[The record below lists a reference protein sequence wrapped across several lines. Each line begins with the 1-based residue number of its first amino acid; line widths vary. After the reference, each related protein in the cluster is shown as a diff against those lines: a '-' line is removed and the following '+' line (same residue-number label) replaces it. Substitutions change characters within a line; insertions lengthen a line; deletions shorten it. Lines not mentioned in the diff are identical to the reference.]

1 MTDQTQAD
9 HVPGET
15 APVPG
20 QPMSDDAYLAM
31 IDPPTA
37 DERPV
42 DRAPEPEPAKPVE
55 RPSDGMDAL
64 AQASQQLAEASAAK
78 REDAPQEPAAQP
90 AKGDQ
95 YEAALRALRRWQV
108 PKEVLANLTPE
119 QVLEWGG
126 KAIPVQ
132 EDVDK
137 TYAIRREFES
147 KAAPQAAPQARATP
161 AAPAAEAEGS
171 QEADHIAAVSTQA
184 AELLG
189 LDAKDGQVL
198 DGVFRKLVEPFQRE
212 LAARNQRDGVLNNLV
227 GNLFLRES
235 GRRLEGMF
243 PGLKDVNALQAV
255 GAKAAALWKGSPEG
269 TYQSFDDA
277 FDDAARGHFFAQ
289 AQEAST
295 AQANKL
301 AQAKARS
308 QPATPSP
315 RTPPQALSQQ
325 DRESL
330 FLESY
335 ESGMSESEAAAI
347 AGY

>member
-1 MTDQTQAD
+1 
-9 HVPGET
+9 
-15 APVPG
+15 
-20 QPMSDDAYLAM
+20 MSDDAYLAM
-31 IDPPTA
+31 IDPPGP
-37 DERPV
+37 DERPI
-42 DRAPEPEPAKPVE
+42 DRAPEAAPVQ
-55 RPSDGMDAL
+55 RPSDGMEAL
-64 AQASQQLAEASAAK
+64 SAASQQLAQASAAK
-78 REDAPQEPAAQP
+78 REEAAPEPAAEQPPP

-132 EDVDK
+132 EDVDR
-137 TYAIRREFES
+137 TYAVRRELETKATPQATPQA
-147 KAAPQAAPQARATP
+147 KAAP
-161 AAPAAEAEGS
+161 AAPAPEAEGS
-171 QEADHIAAVSTQA
+171 PAEDHVAAATTKV
-184 AELLG
+184 AEVLG

-198 DGVFRKLVEPFQRE
+198 DAAFRKLLEPLQRE
-212 LAARNQRDGVLNNLV
+212 LSARNQRDGVLNNLV
-227 GNLFLRES
+227 GNLFLKES

-243 PGLKDVNALQAV
+243 PGLKDATALQAV
-255 GAKAAALWKGSPEG
+255 GTKAAALWKGSPEG

-289 AQEAST
+289 AQETAT

-315 RTPPQALSQQ
+315 RTPPQALSQT

-330 FLESY
+330 FLEAI
-335 ESGMSESEAAAI
+335 ESGVSESEAAAI